1 MRNNRRL
8 FSLILVLIFYKYVV
22 YLFTENSHFISNEMI
37 NRMRKPPKIVKT
49 SGVKKN
55 ILLRNALP
63 GKMSSILGT
72 GRGGFI
78 RMGCQ
83 YTNCYVSSDR
93 SASSSQPIHS
103 YDAVVFNMNV
113 LFNSHTKF
121 PWLTPNYSRNG
132 NQTFVFFSEAPAM

>member
-1 MRNNRRL
+1 MQNNRRL
-8 FSLILVLIFYKYVV
+8 FSLFLVLISFTYVV
-22 YLFTENSHFISNEMI
+22 YLFTENSHYISYEMVNVI
-37 NRMRKPPKIVKT
+37 MKPPKIVRT
-49 SGVKKN
+49 NEVKKN
-55 ILLRNALP
+55 ILLWNALP

-72 GRGGFI
+72 GRDGFI

-83 YTNCYVSSDR
+83 YTNCYASSDR

-113 LFNSHTKF
+113 LCNSDQKF

-132 NQTFVFFSEAPAM
+132 NQTFIFFSEEPAM